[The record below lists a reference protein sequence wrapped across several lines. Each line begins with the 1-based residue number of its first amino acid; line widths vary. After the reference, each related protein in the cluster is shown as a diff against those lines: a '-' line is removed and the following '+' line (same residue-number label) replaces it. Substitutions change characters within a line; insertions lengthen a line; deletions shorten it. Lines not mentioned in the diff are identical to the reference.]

1 MVKPLAS
8 RLAHDAKS
16 SKAAEPLLPFNRDR
30 VDPRPARAA
39 LAPVEDLLDVNLLP
53 LKKRLDG
60 SVGAIHHPPIHPV
73 GSRDIPHRGPEQ
85 HSLDDATDHDPE
97 CYSSYPASPKRVIS
111 RSRLSPAV
119 RRRLQPQRCEVR
131 F

>member
-8 RLAHDAKS
+8 PLAHDAKS
-16 SKAAEPLLPFNRDR
+16 SKAVELLFPFDGDR

-39 LAPVEDLLDVNLLP
+39 LAPVEDLLDINLLP

-60 SVGAIHHPPIHPV
+60 SVGAIPHPPIHPV
-73 GSRDIPHRGPEQ
+73 CSRDIAHRGPEQ

-97 CYSSYPASPKRVIS
+97 CYSSHRASPRRVTS

-119 RRRLQPQRCEVR
+119 RRRLRPLR
-131 F
+131 